1 MLRLATAVAVTLI
14 AVALVPGT
22 ASAADVFSSYPAA
35 GFQLQREGLGPK
47 RYALIKQLAVVYPRA
62 GAKTVI
68 ADVNLRTRP
77 LRRGKRGKLGRPLR
91 GVRGITSGYRF
102 NVKDSASGEWTPQGL
117 TGADD
122 ADVAQGVNKARVQV
136 VSWYRGKNTDSRLSF
151 VDRDKGRY
159 RHVLLVNPRTGG
171 GFGPVNVHAGGIAW
185 VGKYMYVVDTGGG
198 IRVFD
203 TKWILRVPK
212 AQRDE
217 KTTFGVKYV
226 LPQVGIYRR
235 AGSSPLRFSAVS
247 FERPSLPPG
256 VQGPPAPPSLVV
268 SEFLPDS
275 AKHGK
280 VVRWPLNGESL
291 IAQPQASQAYE
302 SGSLVQLQGVLSLRG
317 KLVATSSVG
326 KGNGK
331 LFYGPPGA
339 KVTQRR
345 WARSPEGLYYSPS
358 TNEIFN
364 LAEQPKE
371 RAVFG
376 INASK
381 LGI

>member
-1 MLRLATAVAVTLI
+1 MLRLAIALGATL
-14 AVALVPGT
+14 VALALSPAI
-22 ASAADVFSSYPAA
+22 ASAANVFGPYPAD
-35 GFQLQREGLGPK
+35 GFQLEREGIGPK
-47 RYALIKQLAVVYPRA
+47 RYALVKQLAAVYPRA

-77 LRRGKRGKLGRPLR
+77 LKRKEHKLGPPLD
-91 GVRGITSGYRF
+91 GVSGISGGYRF
-102 NVKDSASGEWTPQGL
+102 NVEDSRSDEWTPQGL

-171 GFGPVNVHAGGIAW
+171 GFRPVNVHAGGIAW
-185 VGKYMYVVDTGGG
+185 VGRYMYVVDTTGG

-212 AQRDE
+212 AQRDD
-217 KTTFGVKYV
+217 KKTFGVKYV
-226 LPQVGIYRR
+226 LPQVGIYRK

-256 VQGPPAPPSLVV
+256 ALGPPAPPSLVV
-268 SEFLPDS
+268 SEFLPKS
-275 AKHGK
+275 TKHGK
-280 VVRWPLNGESL
+280 VVRWLLDGQGL

-302 SGSLVQLQGVLSLRG
+302 SGSLIQLQGVLSLRG
-317 KLVATSSVG
+317 KLIASSSVG

-339 KVTQRR
+339 KITPRP
-345 WARSPEGLYYSPS
+345 WAQSPEGLYYSPS
-358 TNEIFN
+358 TDEIFN
-364 LAEQPKE
+364 LAEQPKQ

-376 INASK
+376 IQASK